1 MFKQGKKGSVFLQ
14 GWFIFLF
21 FIHISIHY
29 SLSHYWQ
36 NQVVMAY
43 QDAKNTMN
51 EHIKV
56 IQDLRQKAQ
65 ECILENECDTQTS
78 TTSRFH
84 YWIRFDLTH
93 YNVVEII
100 ITKH

>member
-1 MFKQGKKGSVFLQ
+1 MSTKSKKGSVFLQ
-14 GWFIFLF
+14 GWVVFML
-21 FIHISIHY
+21 FIHVSIQY

-36 NQVVMAY
+36 NQALISL
-43 QDAKNTMN
+43 QDAKNTVN

-56 IQDLRQKAQ
+56 IQDLRQIAQ
-65 ECILENECDTQTS
+65 KCTQEDECETQTS

-84 YWIRFDLTH
+84 YWIRFDTTH